1 MAGPSDPQ
9 FQKLVAERVAA
20 GNPERE
26 DSPAYLLKRLKE
38 LEQGNATLRQ
48 AKRSRPEDSAAE
60 LEELVTELNHRSC
73 APDFPAQCA
82 AALEHL
88 SALIEDATDRGSFGL
103 AQSTADGKAL
113 VRILV
118 LAAVRT
124 KHGEAL
130 QPHGAPRCARALLAR
145 VGRRRRTRSAPTR
158 RRRQHQELAS
168 VQSLARRVEAAK
180 AQITVAVSSRPA
192 DPREHRRRT
201 RPAASRPRRPRH
213 AASCEQPP
221 AGPPPPAAERTG
233 TLARAL
239 RRGAARGYSLTNEV
253 RLRRTAVGWVAA
265 SVARAC
271 PAAARRPGVG
281 APLLES
287 CASAARAAALGGVW
301 QLGAAGCCKRRGTR
315 SCARVQPRARQRTF
329 PCGSSGVVVPVLWS
343 CTVAALSQRATGPR
357 SGRGATLP
365 EQRRVARAEQAG
377 VQRPVARAAWA
388 ASRGLA

>member
-1 MAGPSDPQ
+1 
-9 FQKLVAERVAA
+9 
-20 GNPERE
+20 
-26 DSPAYLLKRLKE
+26 
-38 LEQGNATLRQ
+38 
-48 AKRSRPEDSAAE
+48 
-60 LEELVTELNHRSC
+60 
-73 APDFPAQCA
+73 
-82 AALEHL
+82 
-88 SALIEDATDRGSFGL
+88 
-103 AQSTADGKAL
+103 
-113 VRILV
+113 V

-287 CASAARAAALGGVW
+287 CASAARPRDKASRRPSGKNSRRGARAAALGGVW

-329 PCGSSGVVVPVLWS
+329 PCGSSGVAVPVLWS
-343 CTVAALSQRATGPR
+343 CTFAALSQRATGPR